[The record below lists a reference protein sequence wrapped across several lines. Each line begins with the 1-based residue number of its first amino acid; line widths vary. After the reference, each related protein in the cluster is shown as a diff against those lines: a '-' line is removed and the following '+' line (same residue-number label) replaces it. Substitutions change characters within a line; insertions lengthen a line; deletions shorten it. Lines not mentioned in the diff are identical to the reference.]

1 MSRLTSLRAMLPLAV
16 VLFQAAPSLAAQDAT
31 ALLNDV
37 SQRYADAKSYHIE
50 AVEER
55 TSSSELNR
63 DWQKT
68 FMTAVVSP
76 GGRYRYEGRSFIG
89 DAILLSDGTREWEYL
104 PDQKTYTQRTVS
116 TDESDKKRVHPQDE
130 MAALNAK
137 AIVSNLARLGSAVKS
152 ATFLADEKISI
163 GTQSVDCYVLHIADD
178 NFKTRRPA
186 RSHEETVWIDKS
198 RRVIVKKIDREK
210 PLSDDP
216 VNGHLP
222 FSSEDVV
229 TYPVARLDEPED
241 ATLFAF
247 VAPKDAHLV
256 AELSSL
262 LVPGPHFEFIGKPAA
277 DLHLKSPDGTV
288 KTLSSLRG
296 QPVFLDFWAT
306 WCGPCKGIVP
316 DLIKLHD
323 ETASKGLVWVGI
335 DNDENPD
342 AANKFIAQQHIPW
355 MNYHDLDGSLGAAY
369 QRQAIPLGVLIDGE
383 GKITFYKSGYEI
395 GDLRSAIAKLC
406 PEFTSVGATST
417 KAEDTPAKKVE

>member
-1 MSRLTSLRAMLPLAV
+1 MSRLTSLRAVLPLAV
-16 VLFQAAPSLAAQDAT
+16 VLFQAAPILAGQDAT
-31 ALLNDV
+31 AILNEV
-37 SQRYADAKSYHIE
+37 SQRYSVAKSYRIE

-89 DAILLSDGTREWEYL
+89 HAILVSDGTREWEYL
-104 PDQKTYTQRTVS
+104 PDQKTYTEKTAS
-116 TDESDKKRVHPQDE
+116 ADDSDKKRIRAQDE

-137 AIVSNLARLGSAVKS
+137 AIVSNLGRLGGAVKS
-152 ATFLADEKISI
+152 ATFLPDEKISI
-163 GTQSVDCYVLHIADD
+163 GTQTIDCYVLHVSDD
-178 NFKTRRPA
+178 DFKTRRPA
-186 RSHEETVWIDKS
+186 RSREETFWIDKS
-198 RRVIVKKIDREK
+198 RRVIVKKIDRDN
-210 PLSDDP
+210 PLSDAP

-247 VAPKDAHLV
+247 VAPKDAQLV

-277 DLHLKSPDGTV
+277 DLHLKSTDGTV
-288 KTLSSLRG
+288 MALSSLRG

-306 WCGPCKGIVP
+306 WCGPCKGMVP

-323 ETASKGLVWVGI
+323 ETALKGLVWVGI
-335 DNDENPD
+335 DNDENPE

-355 MNYHDLDGSLGAAY
+355 MNYHDLDGSFGAAF
-369 QRQAIPLGVLIDGE
+369 QRQVIPLGVLIDARGNVA
-383 GKITFYKSGYEI
+383 FYQTAYEVR
-395 GDLRSAIAKLC
+395 DLRAAIARLG
-406 PEFTSVGATST
+406 PEFQSIAVAMSG
-417 KAEDTPAKKVE
+417 K

>member
-1 MSRLTSLRAMLPLAV
+1 
-16 VLFQAAPSLAAQDAT
+16 
-31 ALLNDV
+31 
-37 SQRYADAKSYHIE
+37 
-50 AVEER
+50 
-55 TSSSELNR
+55 
-63 DWQKT
+63 
-68 FMTAVVSP
+68 
-76 GGRYRYEGRSFIG
+76 
-89 DAILLSDGTREWEYL
+89 
-104 PDQKTYTQRTVS
+104 
-116 TDESDKKRVHPQDE
+116 

-137 AIVSNLARLGSAVKS
+137 AIVSNLGRVASAVKS
-152 ATFLADEKISI
+152 ATFLPDEKISI
-163 GTQSVDCYVLHIADD
+163 GTQSMDCYVVLIADD

-247 VAPKDAHLV
+247 VAPKDAQLV

-262 LVPGPHFEFIGKPAA
+262 LVSGPHFEFIGKPAA

-383 GKITFYKSGYEI
+383 GKITFYQI
-395 GDLRSAIAKLC
+395 GI
-406 PEFTSVGATST
+406 
-417 KAEDTPAKKVE
+417 